1 MVRGTHVGGVRGA
14 LRQGDEAR
22 LLEGVAIHARAWALA
37 FRRVERP
44 DLSRPRGH
52 KALVS
57 AANRAR
63 REDGHVGAAQATL
76 PRGAGRCLQGALG
89 ERERACRRTAGKNI
103 IAGNEK
109 CSIGGREAVA
119 RVLYLVCTLRNS
131 MGGASLLFFVFEP
144 AQFGRKR
151 AGGKEDSTPA
161 LSNHSE
167 MPARYLT
174 QSPGASP
181 SRT

>member
-89 ERERACRRTAGKNI
+89 ERERACKRIAGKSL
-103 IAGNEK
+103 IAGNEE
-109 CSIGGREAVA
+109 CSIGTTEAVA

-131 MGGASLLFFVFEP
+131 MGGVASLLFLVFEP
-144 AQFGRKR
+144 VLSLGGRGEEER
-151 AGGKEDSTPA
+151 TPA

-167 MPARYLT
+167 MPARYIT
-174 QSPGASP
+174 QSLGASP

>member
-89 ERERACRRTAGKNI
+89 ERERACKRIAGKSL
-103 IAGNEK
+103 IAGNEE
-109 CSIGGREAVA
+109 CSIGTTEAVA

-131 MGGASLLFFVFEP
+131 MGGVASLLFLVFEP
-144 AQFGRKR
+144 EPVHKTKPIPFFSGWA
-151 AGGKEDSTPA
+151 AGGRGED
-161 LSNHSE
+161 
-167 MPARYLT
+167 
-174 QSPGASP
+174 PGAIKS
-181 SRT
+181 